1 MSRVNVQPAALII
14 AIATSGRGRTLSSH
28 NPTTF
33 KDRSIGQHEINGTPL
48 PAKGFF

>member
-1 MSRVNVQPAALII
+1 MSRVKVQPAASII
-14 AIATSGRGRTLSSH
+14 VGAARTLSSH

-33 KDRSIGQHEINGTPL
+33 KARSIGQHEINGTPL